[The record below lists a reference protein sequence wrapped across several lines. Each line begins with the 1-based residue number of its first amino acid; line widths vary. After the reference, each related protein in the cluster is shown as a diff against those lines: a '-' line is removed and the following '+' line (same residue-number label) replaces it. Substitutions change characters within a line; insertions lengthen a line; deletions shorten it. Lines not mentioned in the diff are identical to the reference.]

1 MKTENRMVLKFFA
14 PSLACTAISCLV
26 SIAFVTGL
34 QHTTSQRI
42 DEMDKRLNEL
52 TVVSRR
58 YEASVKDCTNQHKEW
73 ECRAMLGGGAIFM
86 VPSFVG
92 KMELR

>member
-1 MKTENRMVLKFFA
+1 MKIENRMTLKNTVVTTLLFVLMG
-14 PSLACTAISCLV
+14 
-26 SIAFVTGL
+26 AFVAGN
-34 QHTTSQRI
+34 QHSTSQRME
-42 DEMDKRLNEL
+42 EMDKRLNEL